1 MTHLGTINT
10 MTAMASQ
17 TTRNIAT
24 GWKKLGLVI
33 ILILGRET
41 VIKRKMMEPG
51 MIIILERMR
60 AIAEELGPIPVTR
73 RTCEV
78 ERGLELL
85 CLKRGRERAIAWK
98 PGSILMTT
106 VAKGGKLS
114 TVSMMDPGRDRMS
127 CLGNG
132 GTWGATGLT
141 DHVEDDIAALI
152 PVLIL
157 RF

>member
-1 MTHLGTINT
+1 
-10 MTAMASQ
+10 MTAMASH
-17 TTRNIAT
+17 TTRNIVI
-24 GWKKLGLVI
+24 GWMKLGLVI
-33 ILILGRET
+33 ILILRRET
-41 VIKRKMMEPG
+41 VIKGEMMEPG
-51 MIIILERMR
+51 MIIILVRMR
-60 AIAEELGPIPVTR
+60 AIAEELGPVPVTR

-85 CLKRGRERAIAWK
+85 YLKRGRERAIVWK

-106 VAKGGKLS
+106 VAKVGKLS
-114 TVSMMDPGRDRMS
+114 IVSTMDPGRDRMS

-132 GTWGATGLT
+132 GTWGATELT
-141 DHVEDDIAALI
+141 DHVEDDNAALI